1 MKSAQSL
8 TPLGYVGWGHSTQL
22 GYSLDSRY
30 YGIPD
35 SNAYMRNQLS
45 KLTLEEVNRAIR
57 RYLRTDRMRIVVVTK
72 DAKGFRDA
80 LVKNLPSPITYNS
93 PEPKEIM
100 DEDSVIQVYRIN
112 VKAEDVVVV
121 PVERV
126 FE

>member
-1 MKSAQSL
+1 MKYGNIL
-8 TPLGYVGWGHSTQL
+8 TQTQVAQL

-35 SNAYMRNQLS
+35 SNAYMRDQLS

-72 DAKGFRDA
+72 DAEGFRDA

-93 PEPKEIM
+93 PKPKEIM
-100 DEDSVIQVYRIN
+100 DEDIVIQVYRIN